1 MMSLVVMKNRN
12 KNIIESVIKM
22 YEITSTCSIL

>member
-1 MMSLVVMKNRN
+1 MMSLVVRKNRN

-22 YEITSTCSIL
+22 YEITSTCIL